1 MVRREGLGSQRV
13 LSGVLAEMH
22 NLVYARF
29 RCIHI
34 GPKKKPSDQEMQKSN
49 VSWRQAS
56 LTWLFVK
63 RHLRDNGGSQ
73 ASMRKARS
81 WIVKR

>member
-34 GPKKKPSDQEMQKSN
+34 GPKKNPSDQEI
-49 VSWRQAS
+49 AE
-56 LTWLFVK
+56 VK
-63 RHLRDNGGSQ
+63 RKLEAGELDIAIREE
-73 ASMRKARS
+73 ASAR
-81 WIVKR
+81 